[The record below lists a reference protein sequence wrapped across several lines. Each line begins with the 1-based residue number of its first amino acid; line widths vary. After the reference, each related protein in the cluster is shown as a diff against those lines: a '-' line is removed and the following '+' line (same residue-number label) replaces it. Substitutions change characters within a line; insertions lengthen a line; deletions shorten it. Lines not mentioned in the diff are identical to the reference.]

1 MAKIYLHEHPEF
13 PELFRIIEEETGI
26 LAGLV
31 EKDYWIMH
39 SLYGLKKQGYNFQLK
54 GGTSLSKGYG
64 LINRFSEDI
73 DIHINPPIALGI
85 NENPKNNNEKNIQK
99 KKEYYDIL
107 KGEIKIDGIIGV
119 ERDTSFDDTKK
130 YNSGG
135 IRLYFKTI
143 TEPIEGV
150 KEGILLEAGYDMVA
164 PNNPIRISS
173 WAYEKGKSVLKTE
186 IIDNRAI
193 DIPCYDHR
201 YTFVEK
207 LQTIASKFRKEM
219 TTGVIAT
226 NYMRQYYD
234 IYCLLEDRAVLD
246 FIGTKEYLQHKKR
259 RFSREDFELPIQKN
273 EAFLLRDSII
283 KEKLQKRYE
292 LSKGLYYKGQPA
304 FDDILKRIERFV
316 NKL

>member
-85 NENPKNNNEKNIQK
+85 NENPKNNKEKNIQK

-119 ERDTSFDDTKK
+119 ERDTAFDDTKK

-135 IRLYFKTI
+135 IRLHFKRL

-150 KEGILLEAGYDMVA
+150 KDGILLEAGYDMVA
-164 PNNPIRISS
+164 PNTPIRISS
-173 WAYEKGKSVLKTE
+173 WAYEKAKSLLKTE

-219 TTGVIAT
+219 TTGEIAT

-234 IYCLLEDRAVLD
+234 VYCLLEDRAVLD
-246 FIGTKEYLQHKKR
+246 FIGTKEYLQHKKL